1 MLQQVHACG
10 PLLSARPL
18 FTHLAAASGREASGV
33 GAWQWEAPNH
43 GLHPPPTA
51 SRAAAEAAPTSAWYW
66 KVSASVVAA
75 AAQMARRCWRAASL
89 RSRRAAAAAARVA
102 PAAAAAGRPV
112 SARRGAAAVLVAWRA
127 APACERG
134 GRLAREVQGR
144 RRARSLAHHNLTH
157 AMHIISGSSQRPQ
170 LTATAERAV
179 GVARHCTILLS
190 IHGAPSKLVSS
201 CNSARRPQA
210 GGHVHCREAATR
222 KRTVRGWLWLA
233 PALQPGCSPQGPSA
247 TIWHPLWSLRLMCE
261 VQAVTAW
268 AQWAS
273 RCAAQLCYNPG
284 APPAAAQRHLLFYA
298 SPEPCGR
305 FTWHLPGITQ
315 TVQGMPGGCYQT

>member
-1 MLQQVHACG
+1 MGPGREPASRHSSARGPATRAKIMLQQVHACG
-10 PLLSARPL
+10 PLLLARL
-18 FTHLAAASGREASGV
+18 RCTHLAAASGREASGV

-43 GLHPPPTA
+43 GLHPPPTS

-89 RSRRAAAAAARVA
+89 RSRRAAAAARVA

-112 SARRGAAAVLVAWRA
+112 SARRGAAAVLVTWRA

-144 RRARSLAHHNLTH
+144 RRARSLAHRNLTH
-157 AMHIISGSSQRPQ
+157 AMHIIGGSSQRPQ

-190 IHGAPSKLVSS
+190 IHGAPS
-201 CNSARRPQA
+201 NA
-210 GGHVHCREAATR
+210 GRHVQQRGAAPR
-222 KRTVRGWLWLA
+222 
-233 PALQPGCSPQGPSA
+233 
-247 TIWHPLWSLRLMCE
+247 
-261 VQAVTAW
+261 
-268 AQWAS
+268 
-273 RCAAQLCYNPG
+273 AAMSVAA
-284 APPAAAQRHLLFYA
+284 APPPGSAQFVVGCGWGLLS
-298 SPEPCGR
+298 SPAGVLRSLQRPHGTPVE
-305 FTWHLPGITQ
+305 L
-315 TVQGMPGGCYQT
+315 